1 MTEENTAANPETPP
15 AADPDKFT
23 VDNIDRRFYGPEALA
38 DSNSYVANCVTA
50 AEENDLP
57 VYWNIDPAAPEIP
70 DGYGLAITPVQQR
83 EGKGEGLKIIG
94 VLIGAC
100 PTYEALE
107 LDEKGAKFI
116 RQTIQELL
124 IGKMVAAARPRGNE
138 KIGQTPFT
146 LPISIADFIERRSGE
161 SLKSYTEIS
170 GDFVAALKKQ
180 GMKFINATMLRECL
194 ANTEFSKE
202 QFPGVE
208 QTSWLAVIAAMR
220 DTAVSKSLDPQIFD
234 HWKETRDTAT
244 MAETTD
250 ESILGA
256 LAGLTGANTTEET
269 EPVPAAVI
277 EAPAEPAPAE
287 TPVPAAQ

>member
-1 MTEENTAANPETPP
+1 MTEQNQTNAAENNTAEV
-15 AADPDKFT
+15 AAFT
-23 VDNIDRRFYGPEALA
+23 VADIDRRFYGPEVLA
-38 DSNSYVANCVTA
+38 DSNAYVGNCVNA
-50 AEENDLP
+50 AEAAGLP
-57 VYWNIDPAAPEIP
+57 VFWNIDPKAPEIP

-83 EGKGEGLKIIG
+83 AGGDEGLKTIA

-107 LDEKGAKFI
+107 LDDKGAKFI

-256 LAGLTGANTTEET
+256 LAGLTGKKAEAE
-269 EPVPAAVI
+269 I
-277 EAPAEPAPAE
+277 EAEPAQVMEAE
-287 TPVPAAQ
+287 ATEENTAPTE

>member
-1 MTEENTAANPETPP
+1 MDTNTAATTEENNAPAENTE
-15 AADPDKFT
+15 AADVFT
-23 VDNIDRRFYGPEALA
+23 VENIDRRFYGPAQLA
-38 DSNSYVANCVTA
+38 DSNGYVSNCNTA
-50 AEENDLP
+50 AEAAGLP
-57 VYWNIDPAAPEIP
+57 VYWNIDPQNPEIP
-70 DGYGLAITPVQQR
+70 DGFGLAITPVQQR
-83 EGKGEGLKIIG
+83 EGKGEGLKTIA

-107 LDEKGAKFI
+107 LDEKGTKFI
-116 RQTIQELL
+116 RQTIQDLL

-146 LPISIADFIERRSGE
+146 LPLSIADFIERRSGE

-194 ANTEFSKE
+194 ANTEFAKE

-208 QTSWLAVIAAMR
+208 QASWIAVVNAMR
-220 DTAVSKSLDPQIFD
+220 ETAVSKSLDPQIFD
-234 HWKETRDTAT
+234 HWKETRDTAV

-256 LAGLTGANTTEET
+256 LAGLTGAPAAAENT
-269 EPVPAAVI
+269 EPTSEEVTAEVAEAAPT
-277 EAPAEPAPAE
+277 E
-287 TPVPAAQ
+287 